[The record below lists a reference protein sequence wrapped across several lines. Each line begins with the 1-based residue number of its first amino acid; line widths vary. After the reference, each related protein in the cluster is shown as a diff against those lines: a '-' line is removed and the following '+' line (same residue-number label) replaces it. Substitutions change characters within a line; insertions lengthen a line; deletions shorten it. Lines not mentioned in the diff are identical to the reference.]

1 LALVYIIVIS
11 TIVGALAQWTMNDLN
26 NTGNFSSV
34 QTLQSA
40 ATSATEVAIQSIRYT
55 PLLGANQTVNASPP
69 SYCWGNSA
77 PSQFTVDPSTTAS
90 GVTTGDPLTM
100 DAWCSTVW
108 TPLSA
113 ASRVVTISTCLS
125 TYSNSACADSPY
137 LQAVVTFDDYPSAGS
152 APIQGACALWCGT
165 GMTVDKWIWGTGVTD
180 ASAGIPASATYTI
193 EPSSTSAGV
202 TTGVSVS
209 VLDSQGN
216 PAVGDTVSMLVASGP
231 GGFSAASTLTAMTN
245 SSGIASFSNLILNTV
260 GNYTL
265 TATVGTLSVNST
277 SFSVGQGTDTITIT
291 SAAPTNAVKNGA
303 TYTATATTTSGLAV
317 QVTSATSSVCSVP
330 VNSNVVSFPGSGT
343 CTLDFNDLGNTNF
356 APAPQVTLSFT
367 VSASNVQLTL
377 PTSVT
382 LAYGSVAGS
391 VMVSFN
397 ASSNAPGGQT
407 YTVKA
412 CTNAS
417 MTTACSSNT
426 AFTSGSNFTGLSYQT
441 GIAGSTYY
449 FTVTANSS
457 TGYLASASTAVASQA
472 ETSELEA
479 PGTPTVAT
487 GTGTGNVTA
496 TFSSSGGIAPS
507 SYTATA
513 CNNVQMTGTGTGN
526 TCTSQTHYTSGSQ
539 ITGLSQNTYYYVQIT
554 AVPPTGYVSNVSAV
568 SLTSGESS

>member
-1 LALVYIIVIS
+1 
-11 TIVGALAQWTMNDLN
+11 
-26 NTGNFSSV
+26 
-34 QTLQSA
+34 
-40 ATSATEVAIQSIRYT
+40 
-55 PLLGANQTVNASPP
+55 
-69 SYCWGNSA
+69 
-77 PSQFTVDPSTTAS
+77 
-90 GVTTGDPLTM
+90 
-100 DAWCSTVW
+100 
-108 TPLSA
+108 
-113 ASRVVTISTCLS
+113 
-125 TYSNSACADSPY
+125 
-137 LQAVVTFDDYPSAGS
+137 
-152 APIQGACALWCGT
+152 
-165 GMTVDKWIWGTGVTD
+165 
-180 ASAGIPASATYTI
+180 
-193 EPSSTSAGV
+193 
-202 TTGVSVS
+202 
-209 VLDSQGN
+209 
-216 PAVGDTVSMLVASGP
+216 
-231 GGFSAASTLTAMTN
+231 
-245 SSGIASFSNLILNTV
+245 
-260 GNYTL
+260 
-265 TATVGTLSVNST
+265 
-277 SFSVGQGTDTITIT
+277 
-291 SAAPTNAVKNGA
+291 
-303 TYTATATTTSGLAV
+303 
-317 QVTSATSSVCSVP
+317 
-330 VNSNVVSFPGSGT
+330 
-343 CTLDFNDLGNTNF
+343 
-356 APAPQVTLSFT
+356 VTLSFT